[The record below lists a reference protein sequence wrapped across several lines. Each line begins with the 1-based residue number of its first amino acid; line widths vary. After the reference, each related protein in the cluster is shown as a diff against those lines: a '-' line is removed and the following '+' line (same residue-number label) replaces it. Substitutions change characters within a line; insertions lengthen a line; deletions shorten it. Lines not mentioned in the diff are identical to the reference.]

1 MKRSDC
7 TNWEK
12 VLVGDELQLVNGTA
26 FKSSD
31 WGSTGLPIVR
41 IKNLNDPEA
50 PFNYFNGK
58 LSDKFRLYGGEL
70 LFAWSGT
77 PGTSFGAHI
86 WRGGDAWL
94 NQHIFNVH
102 FDETRWDKRFL
113 RLAINQNLME
123 YIRAAHGAAG
133 LAHITKGKFEKSVL
147 PRPERDD
154 QRQIVAE
161 IEKQF
166 SRLVEGVGAL
176 KRVQANLKRYRA
188 AVLKAACEGQLVP
201 GKAWPVRTVRDV
213 TSIVTKGSSPNWQ
226 GFDYCEDGILF
237 VRSQNI
243 GWGKL
248 DLSDVAHLPVGFNHK
263 EKKSVLKARDVLLN
277 IVGASIGRAAV
288 ATSEIQGGN
297 VNQAVAVI
305 RCKQET
311 MLPEFLMVYLLSSA
325 TQALIHSQ
333 KVDVARANFSL
344 EDIKQMPVPVPSL
357 AEQTRIVAEVER
369 RLSVVE
375 ELEATVAANL
385 QRAARLRQSIL
396 QKAFAGELA

>member
-1 MKRSDC
+1 M
-7 TNWEK
+7 
-12 VLVGDELQLVNGTA
+12 G
-26 FKSSD
+26 
-31 WGSTGLPIVR
+31 
-41 IKNLNDPEA
+41 
-50 PFNYFNGK
+50 
-58 LSDKFRLYGGEL
+58 
-70 LFAWSGT
+70 
-77 PGTSFGAHI
+77 
-86 WRGGDAWL
+86 
-94 NQHIFNVH
+94 
-102 FDETRWDKRFL
+102 
-113 RLAINQNLME
+113 
-123 YIRAAHGAAG
+123 
-133 LAHITKGKFEKSVL
+133 
-147 PRPERDD
+147 
-154 QRQIVAE
+154 E

-166 SRLVEGVGAL
+166 SRLEEGVGAL

-188 AVLKAACEGQLVP
+188 AVLKAACEGRLVP

>member
-1 MKRSDC
+1 MSAAQLSKR
-7 TNWEK
+7 
-12 VLVGDELQLVNGTA
+12 VGDVFQVL
-26 FKSSD
+26 
-31 WGSTGLPIVR
+31 
-41 IKNLNDPEA
+41 
-50 PFNYFNGK
+50 
-58 LSDKFRLYGGEL
+58 GG
-70 LFAWSGT
+70 GT
-77 PGTSFGAHI
+77 PTTKKPAYWNGSIPWATSA
-86 WRGGDAWL
+86 DL
-94 NQHIFNVH
+94 DN
-102 FDETRWDKRFL
+102 D
-113 RLAINQNLME
+113 LAVTPRKSISKEAIAASATNLVP
-123 YIRAAHGAAG
+123 AG
-133 LAHITKGKFEKSVL
+133 SV
-147 PRPERDD
+147 
-154 QRQIVAE
+154 IVATRVGLGKVGIAETKLCFSQDCQALIVDPRICDSKFVAHQLKLRVQIFKHISRGTTIAGVTKKQLLDVPFDLPPLPNQRRIVGE

-166 SRLVEGVGAL
+166 SRLEEGVGAL

-375 ELEATVAANL
+375 ELEAVVAANL

>member
-1 MKRSDC
+1 
-7 TNWEK
+7 
-12 VLVGDELQLVNGTA
+12 VG
-26 FKSSD
+26 
-31 WGSTGLPIVR
+31 
-41 IKNLNDPEA
+41 
-50 PFNYFNGK
+50 
-58 LSDKFRLYGGEL
+58 
-70 LFAWSGT
+70 
-77 PGTSFGAHI
+77 
-86 WRGGDAWL
+86 
-94 NQHIFNVH
+94 
-102 FDETRWDKRFL
+102 
-113 RLAINQNLME
+113 
-123 YIRAAHGAAG
+123 
-133 LAHITKGKFEKSVL
+133 
-147 PRPERDD
+147 
-154 QRQIVAE
+154 E

-166 SRLVEGVGAL
+166 SRLEEGVGAL

-375 ELEATVAANL
+375 ELEAVVAANL